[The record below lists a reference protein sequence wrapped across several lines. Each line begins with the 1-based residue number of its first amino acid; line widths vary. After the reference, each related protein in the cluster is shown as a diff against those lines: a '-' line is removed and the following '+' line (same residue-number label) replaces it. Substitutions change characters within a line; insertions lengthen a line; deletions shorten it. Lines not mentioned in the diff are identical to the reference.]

1 MIKEKK
7 ESKRI
12 VDVLIFL
19 ASGPARF
26 EVILKNNFT
35 DNESGKR
42 TSRQYF
48 ERFMSVL
55 EQEEYILINRYKDR
69 RISNRHFK
77 VAIITERGIEYLC
90 EMRPDFDPEDTRSQ
104 TPQKNQIYHELL
116 LSLIVRKIREESNKE
131 KEFKINKLLDDA
143 AMKSLTRLDGGKISK
158 NSYFPD
164 LLLNITAK
172 GVKMGFLIEL
182 DCGSRCRSYWNRK
195 IKSFGGE
202 TSIIISLSKRRM
214 MQLYNYVHYI
224 KLDGKMFFCDLDDF
238 KKSGLFFFIDK
249 CLDPTLKKGIY
260 ILNRPKKEEV

>member
-1 MIKEKK
+1 MIK

-12 VDVLIFL
+12 VDVLKFL

-35 DNESGKR
+35 DTETGKR

-55 EQEEYILINRYKDR
+55 AREEYILVSRYRDR
-69 RISNRHFK
+69 RISNKHFK
-77 VAIITERGIEYLC
+77 VAILRERGIEYLC

-104 TPQKNQIYHELL
+104 SPQKNQIYHELL
-116 LSLIVRKIREESNKE
+116 LSLIVRQIREETNKE
-131 KEFKINKLLDDA
+131 EGFKINKLLDDA

-158 NSYFPD
+158 YSYFPD

-172 GVKMGFLIEL
+172 GVKIGFLIEL
-182 DCGSRCRSYWNRK
+182 DCGSRCRSYWTRK

-202 TSIIISLSKRRM
+202 TSIIISLSKTRM
-214 MQLYNYVHYI
+214 MQLYNYVHYM
-224 KLDGKMFFCDLDDF
+224 KMDGKMFFCDLDDF
-238 KKSGLFFFIDK
+238 KKSGLLFFIDK
-249 CLDPTLKKGIY
+249 CLDSSLKKGIY
-260 ILNRPKKEEV
+260 LLNRPQKEDVI